1 MFPRVGLGKMA
12 EHNDDWIKIEMT
24 RFHWLVVLCTATGG
38 RRRENKSPLL
48 GCFFSCV
55 LSLTRIN
62 ILLYTYCRTILISAQ
77 AAEVSNVRICK
88 VPTNALI

>member
-1 MFPRVGLGKMA
+1 MA

-48 GCFFSCV
+48 GCFFFLCFVVNANKHSV
-55 LSLTRIN
+55 VHILSDN
-62 ILLYTYCRTILISAQ
+62 ID
-77 AAEVSNVRICK
+77 IC
-88 VPTNALI
+88 ASR